1 MHNTP
6 SLVGFGTVAADYQPV
21 DGCLKDRVILVTGA
35 SGSIGRVAAMTFAKY
50 GATDILHGRKNSRL
64 DPVYDAIEAAGFAQ
78 PANIVL
84 DFLTASETDY
94 KGMAETIFASFK
106 RLDGIFHAASHMEPL
121 TPLAMQNL
129 TSWNAHFAVNVLAP
143 VAVTRVCLPMLKRA
157 PGKNGNV
164 VFLSETHAIVPKAY
178 WGAFATSKA
187 TLSNIAT
194 IWNDELQHE
203 SALRLRTLVPGPI
216 ASHMRAMSH
225 PGELPTEV
233 APIDSLIKHMMYL
246 ISGDAPLDAPL
257 IFIKTSPLP

>member
-1 MHNTP
+1 MSNTP
-6 SLVGFGTVAADYQPV
+6 FIGGFGTLAADYQPA

-50 GATDILHGRKNSRL
+50 GATVILHGRKQSRL
-64 DPVYDAIEAAGFAQ
+64 NSVYDAIESAGLPT

-84 DFLTASETDY
+84 DFLTATEVEY
-94 KGMAETIFASFK
+94 QGMAETIFASFK

-121 TPLAMQNL
+121 TPLSLQNL

-143 VAVTRVCLPMLKRA
+143 VSLTRVCLPMLKRA

-164 VFLSETHAIVPKAY
+164 VFLSETHAIEPKAY
-178 WGAFATSKA
+178 WGAFATTKA
-187 TLSNIAT
+187 MLSSMTT

-203 SALRLRTLVPGPI
+203 SSLRMRVLVPGPI

-225 PGELPTEV
+225 PGELPSEV
-233 APIDSLIKHMMYL
+233 ASIGSLIPHLMYL

-257 IFIKTSPLP
+257 IYKK